1 MTAAIRKAVIPA
13 AGLGTRFL
21 PVTRSVPKE
30 LLPILDRPMLQ
41 YVVAEAAEAGIAE
54 VIVVTAPGKE
64 GIAGYF
70 RPQPELEERLAGNPA
85 LLERARSG
93 AGLAKVSYVIQERP
107 LGLGHAVLTA
117 REAVGAEPFA
127 VILPDDIIDHTPG
140 ALSQMLAM
148 TAAIGGGGDL
158 PGGGSSGSDSP
169 GNDSGG
175 GDLPGDGDG
184 GAADAGGIGVVA
196 VERVAWERAHNYG
209 VVDARPAGE
218 GVAGEG
224 VHRVEGLVEKPP
236 PGTAPSNLSIVGR
249 YLLPPQI
256 FECLEHTRP
265 GAGGEIQLTDGLAR
279 LMEDTPLYAVEFAGV
294 RYDGGSPMGLLRAGL
309 EYALRRDD
317 TRAAAAELIRNLA
330 EGL

>member
-1 MTAAIRKAVIPA
+1 MTTAIRKAVIPA

-41 YVVAEAAEAGIAE
+41 YVVAEAAEAGITE

-70 RPQPELEERLAGNPA
+70 RPQPELEARLAGNPA

-93 AGLAKVSYVIQERP
+93 ARLAKVSYAIQERP

-148 TAAIGGGGDL
+148 TAAIGGGGGSTDSDL
-158 PGGGSSGSDSP
+158 S
-169 GNDSGG
+169 
-175 GDLPGDGDG
+175 

-209 VVDARPAGE
+209 VVDARPARE

-256 FECLEHTRP
+256 FECLERTPP

>member
-1 MTAAIRKAVIPA
+1 MTVAIRKAVIPA

-41 YVVAEAAEAGIAE
+41 YVVAEAAEAGITE

-70 RPQPELEERLAGNPA
+70 RPQPELEARLADNPT

-93 AGLAKVSYVIQERP
+93 AGLANVTYVIQERP

-117 REAVGAEPFA
+117 RDAVGAEPFA

-148 TAAIGGGGDL
+148 TAAIAGGGDL
-158 PGGGSSGSDSP
+158 PSY
-169 GNDSGG
+169 
-175 GDLPGDGDG
+175 GDG

-209 VVDARPAGE
+209 VVDARPAGEGVAGE

-256 FECLEHTRP
+256 FECLEHTPP
-265 GAGGEIQLTDGLAR
+265 GTGGEIQLTDGLAR

-317 TRAAAAELIRNLA
+317 TREAAAELIRNLA